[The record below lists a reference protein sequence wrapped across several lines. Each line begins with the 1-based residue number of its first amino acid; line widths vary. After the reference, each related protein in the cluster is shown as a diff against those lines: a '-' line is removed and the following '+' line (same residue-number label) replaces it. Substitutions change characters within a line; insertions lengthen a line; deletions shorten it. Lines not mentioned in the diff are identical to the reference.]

1 MAELGQTLLLAALV
15 GVATG
20 LGSVIR
26 AALSDIRGRLGWG
39 IIAANTL
46 AGATLGLLLAFPL
59 EASAGAVL
67 TVGLLGGLSTFS
79 GVAGDA
85 FYFWNRGRLVQLL
98 LTLASNLLL
107 PLAALWIVRNL
118 ALGEW

>member
-1 MAELGQTLLLAALV
+1 MSEIWQGLLLALLV
-15 GVATG
+15 GVAAG
-20 LGSVIR
+20 AGSVIR
-26 AALSDIRGRLGWG
+26 AALSDLRGLLGWG
-39 IIAANTL
+39 ILTANTL
-46 AGATLGLLLAFPL
+46 AGAALGLLLALPMD
-59 EASAGAVL
+59 ASIATLA

-98 LTLASNLLL
+98 LTLAANLLL

-118 ALGEW
+118 LVGEW